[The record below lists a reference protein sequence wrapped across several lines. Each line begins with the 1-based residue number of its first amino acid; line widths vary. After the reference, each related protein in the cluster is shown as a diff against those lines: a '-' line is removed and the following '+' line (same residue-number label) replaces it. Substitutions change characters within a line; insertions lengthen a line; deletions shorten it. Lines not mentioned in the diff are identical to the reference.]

1 MNVGK
6 LNKRI
11 TLKKTDG
18 TTIFKDGVE
27 IANWDDVATIWANA
41 RPLQGK
47 ELWTAQSIYPELS
60 MKFTIRY
67 RKDISEDMRILYNE
81 KGKEFEIISI
91 VDIDEKHTYMEIACK
106 VVISNE

>member
-11 TLKKTDG
+11 ILKKTDG

-27 IANWDDVATIWANA
+27 NANWVDVDTLWANA
-41 RPLQGK
+41 KPLQGK
-47 ELWTAQSIYPELS
+47 ELWTAQSIYPEIS

-67 RKDISEDMRILYNE
+67 RKDISENMRILYNN
-81 KGKEFEIISI
+81 KE
-91 VDIDEKHTYMEIACK
+91 
-106 VVISNE
+106 